1 MSSKHH
7 INKLRLIKNV
17 CAIVQEHYEEGN
29 RSRCYKEVWRKY
41 VYPIY
46 PMCYHTF
53 LSYINTPLGDLR
65 KPPKDD
71 PRQLKLFDK

>member
-46 PMCYHTF
+46 RNY
-53 LSYINTPLGDLR
+53 PL
-65 KPPKDD
+65 
-71 PRQLKLFDK
+71 